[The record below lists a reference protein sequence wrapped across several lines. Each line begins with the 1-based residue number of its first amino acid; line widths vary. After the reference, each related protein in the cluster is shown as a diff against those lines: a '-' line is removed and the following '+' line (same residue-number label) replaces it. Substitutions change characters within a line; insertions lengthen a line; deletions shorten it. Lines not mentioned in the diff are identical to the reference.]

1 MGGPYHPIEWSTPP
15 YRHGTVGEM
24 TVLRHQTLLHLTLRP
39 AFSRIVADPHVVLA
53 LTVVFAAVVIELIA
67 GADALGLI
75 VPAAVYLTIQMVL
88 ALRGPAGRSAVL
100 DTARLLVALGVVY
113 WMTLRSDD
121 LAAMPL
127 SCLYVLIVA
136 LAAVQ
141 GTRQTVVIGTVA
153 IAAFMSV
160 AITTPAILPGVLHR
174 GVALA
179 VTMVVLAIGTRRTVA
194 SLERAIAQAR
204 AASAGQRR
212 RASQMAAVEAV
223 GRALTAK
230 GPTQAALEDVMDLL
244 VAHFDY
250 SFVSIYTADGPLMRL
265 GAQRGYD
272 TVIETFDGSLGVV
285 GRVMRSGKAEL
296 VRDVSSDPDYTA
308 ADANVSSEVSVPLA
322 VDGVMLGVLNIESGG
337 EAQLDEGDLD
347 TMVVVGDRVAAA
359 LALGRER
366 HALQER
372 AELFGRLA
380 RFGSAINSSLDPATA
395 HESIIGAVAEV
406 LEVDITTLVA
416 RDTATGEDRIVAIRG
431 GDERYVGA
439 RIQPGEGNVGRA
451 LADGTVA
458 VDDRIERGQFPATLR
473 GARVPDNLVCA
484 SFPLLRGDTVIG
496 AVSVQRL
503 DLARVF
509 SALETETMPLI
520 ASQIALALNNIELH
534 AQMAD
539 AAVRDPLTGLWNRR
553 HLDVSLARLFAAR
566 ARLEPEMRHPVAVIM
581 FDLDHFGLFNKRH
594 GHIKGDAVL
603 RTFGSILTRRLRSS
617 DLVARFGGEEFLAV
631 LDGASLDEAQH
642 VGDEIRRE
650 LEAVAFA
657 GVDGELLYATV
668 SAGCASLGPNV
679 SSLET
684 LVEFADVAL
693 QMAKR
698 GGRNQV
704 VAA

>member
-1 MGGPYHPIEWSTPP
+1 MRS
-15 YRHGTVGEM
+15 
-24 TVLRHQTLLHLTLRP
+24 LALRP
-39 AFSRIVADPHVVLA
+39 WHPVVTRIGADPHVILA
-53 LTVVFAAVVIELIA
+53 VAVVFSAFVIEVIA
-67 GADALGLI
+67 GQDALGLVGLSAI
-75 VPAAVYLTIQMVL
+75 YLTIQMVL
-88 ALRGPAGRSAVL
+88 ALHGPGGRSATV
-100 DTARLLVALGVVY
+100 DTARLLVALAVVF
-113 WMTLRSDD
+113 WMTLRTGD

-127 SCLYVLIVA
+127 SCLYLLIVG
-136 LAAVQ
+136 LAAVL
-141 GTRQTVVIGTVA
+141 GTRQAVVLGA
-153 IAAFMSV
+153 GAMSAFMSV
-160 AITTPAILPGVLHR
+160 AITAPAVAPGVLHR

-179 VTMVVLAIGTRRTVA
+179 VTMIVLAIGTRRTVA
-194 SLERAIAQAR
+194 SLERAVAHAR

-230 GPTQAALEDVMDLL
+230 GPSQAALEDVMDLL

-250 SFVSIYTADGPLMRL
+250 RYVSIYTVDGPLMRL

-272 TVIETFDGSLGVV
+272 DVIESFDGSIGVV
-285 GRVMRSGKAEL
+285 GRVMRTGKAEL
-296 VRDVSSDPDYTA
+296 VRDVSADPDYVA
-308 ADANVSSEVSVPLA
+308 ANAHVSSEVSIPLA
-322 VDGVMLGVLNIESGG
+322 VDGVMLGVLNIESGP
-337 EAQLDEGDLD
+337 ESPLDEGDLD
-347 TMVVVGDRVAAA
+347 TMTLVGDRVAVA

-366 HALQER
+366 QALQER

-380 RFGSAINSSLDPATA
+380 RFGTAINASLEPVTA
-395 HESIIGAVAEV
+395 YESIIGAVAEV
-406 LEVDITTLVA
+406 LEVDMTTLVL
-416 RDTATGEDRIVAIRG
+416 RDPASGDDRIAAIRG

-439 RIQPGEGNVGRA
+439 LIQPGEGGVGRC
-451 LADGTVA
+451 LATGSVVA
-458 VDDRIERGQFPATLR
+458 EDLVQREDFPATVR
-473 GARVPDNLVCA
+473 GARIPDKLVAA
-484 SFPLLRGDTVIG
+484 SFPLLRGDVVIG
-496 AVSVQRL
+496 AVVAVRL
-503 DLARVF
+503 DLTRRF
-509 SALETETMPLI
+509 SPLELEAMPLMG
-520 ASQIALALNNIELH
+520 SHIALALNNVELH

-539 AAVRDPLTGLWNRR
+539 AAIRDPLTGLWNRR

-594 GHIKGDAVL
+594 GHVKGDAVL

-631 LDGASLDEAQH
+631 LDGASLDEALQ

-650 LEAVAFA
+650 LEAVVFT
-657 GVDGELLYATV
+657 GVEGELLHATV

-693 QMAKR
+693 QLAKR
-698 GGRNQV
+698 GGRNQI

>member
-1 MGGPYHPIEWSTPP
+1 MAFQ
-15 YRHGTVGEM
+15 RN
-24 TVLRHQTLLHLTLRP
+24 RTLHHAMDRMAT
-39 AFSRIVADPHVVLA
+39 DPHVILA
-53 LTVVFAAVVIELIA
+53 VAIVFAAVVIELIA
-67 GADALGLI
+67 GADVLGLAP
-75 VPAAVYLTIQMVL
+75 PAAVYLTIQMVL
-88 ALRGPAGRSAVL
+88 ALRGPAGRSPTL
-100 DTARLLVALGVVY
+100 DTARLLVALGVVF
-113 WMTLRSDD
+113 WMTLRTGD
-121 LAAMPL
+121 LTAMPL
-127 SCLYVLIVA
+127 SCLYLLIVG
-136 LAAVQ
+136 LAAVL
-141 GTRQTVVIGTVA
+141 GTRQAVVLGAGA
-153 IAAFMSV
+153 ISAFMSV
-160 AITTPAILPGVLHR
+160 AITAPAVAPGVLHR
-174 GVALA
+174 GVALT
-179 VTMVVLAIGTRRTVA
+179 VTMIVLAVGTRRTVA
-194 SLERAIAQAR
+194 SLERAVAQAR

-230 GPTQAALEDVMDLL
+230 GPSQAALEHVMDLL

-250 SFVSIYTADGPLMRL
+250 RYVSIYTVDGPVMRL

-272 TVIETFDGSLGVV
+272 DDDVIESFDGSVGVV
-285 GRVMRSGKAEL
+285 GRVMRTGKPEL
-296 VRDVSSDPDYTA
+296 VRDVSTDPDYA
-308 ADANVSSEVSVPLA
+308 AANAHVSSEVSIPLA
-322 VDGVMLGVLNIESGG
+322 VDGVMLGVLNIESGP

-347 TMVVVGDRVAAA
+347 TMTVVGDRVAVA

-366 HALQER
+366 QALRER

-380 RFGSAINSSLDPATA
+380 RFGTAVNTSLEPVTA
-395 HESIIGAVAEV
+395 HESILGAVAEV
-406 LEVDITTLVA
+406 LEVDITTLVI
-416 RDTATGEDRIVAIRG
+416 RDPATGEDRIAAIRG

-439 RIQPGEGNVGRA
+439 LIQPGEGGVGKCLETGA
-451 LADGTVA
+451 IVVQSLV
-458 VDDRIERGQFPATLR
+458 ERKDFPATVR
-473 GARVPDNLVCA
+473 GARVPDKLVAA
-484 SFPLLRGDTVIG
+484 SFPLLRRDVVIG
-496 AVSVQRL
+496 AVVVVRL
-503 DLARVF
+503 DLTRQF
-509 SALETETMPLI
+509 SALELEAMPLMG
-520 ASQIALALNNIELH
+520 SHIALALNNVELH

-539 AAVRDPLTGLWNRR
+539 AAIRDPLTGLWNRR

-566 ARLEPEMRHPVAVIM
+566 ARLEPDMRHPVAVIM

-631 LDGASLDEAQH
+631 LDGASLEEARQ

-650 LEAVAFA
+650 LEAVAFP

>member
-1 MGGPYHPIEWSTPP
+1 MAFPRQP
-15 YRHGTVGEM
+15 
-24 TVLRHQTLLHLTLRP
+24 LRH
-39 AFSRIVADPHVVLA
+39 AMNRIVADPHVVLA
-53 LTVVFAAVVIELIA
+53 VAVVFAALVIEVIS
-67 GADALGLI
+67 GADAVGLLLPSAI
-75 VPAAVYLTIQMVL
+75 YLSIQMAL
-88 ALRGPAGRSAVL
+88 ALRGPAGRSAAL
-100 DTARLLVALGVVY
+100 DTARLLIALAVVL
-113 WMTLRSDD
+113 WMTLRSGD

-127 SCLYVLIVA
+127 SCLYLLIVG
-136 LAAVQ
+136 LAAVL
-141 GTRQTVVIGTVA
+141 GTRQAFVLG
-153 IAAFMSV
+153 AAAMSAFLSV
-160 AITTPAILPGVLHR
+160 AITAPAVAPGVLHR

-179 VTMVVLAIGTRRTVA
+179 VTMIVLAIGARRTVA
-194 SLERAIAQAR
+194 SLERAIAHAR

-212 RASQMAAVEAV
+212 RASQLAAVEAV

-250 SFVSIYTADGPLMRL
+250 RYVSIYTVEGPLMRL

-272 TVIETFDGSLGVV
+272 DVIETFDGSIGVI
-285 GRVMRSGKAEL
+285 GRVMRTGKPEL
-296 VRDVSSDPDYTA
+296 IRDVSTDPDYA
-308 ADANVSSEVSVPLA
+308 AANSNVCSEVSVPLA
-322 VDGVMLGVLNIESGG
+322 VDGTMLGVLNIESGSD
-337 EAQLDEGDLD
+337 AQLDEGDLD
-347 TMVVVGDRVAAA
+347 TMTVVGDRVAAA

-380 RFGSAINSSLDPATA
+380 RFGSAINASLDPTTA

-406 LEVDITTLVA
+406 LEVDITTLVV
-416 RDTATGEDRIVAIRG
+416 RDVATGEDRIVAIRG

-439 RIQPGEGNVGRA
+439 RIHPGEGNVGRA
-451 LADGTVA
+451 LADGTVV
-458 VDDRIERGQFPATLR
+458 VDDRIEREGFPATLR
-473 GARVPDNLVCA
+473 GARVPDNLVGA

-496 AVSVQRL
+496 GVTVLRL

-509 SALETETMPLI
+509 TALEIETMPLI

-539 AAVRDPLTGLWNRR
+539 AAIRDPLTGLWNRR

-617 DLVARFGGEEFLAV
+617 DLLARFGGEEFLAV
-631 LDGASLDEAQH
+631 LDGASLDEAQQ